1 MVVSPTTTTA
11 VLETSE
17 IVREWICQSAQM
29 DIQGKWYAVRLI
41 STECKI
47 VWYIT
52 MSDRNFNILKRKQ
65 RFAKI
70 F

>member
-29 DIQGKWYAVRLI
+29 DIQGKWYAVRL